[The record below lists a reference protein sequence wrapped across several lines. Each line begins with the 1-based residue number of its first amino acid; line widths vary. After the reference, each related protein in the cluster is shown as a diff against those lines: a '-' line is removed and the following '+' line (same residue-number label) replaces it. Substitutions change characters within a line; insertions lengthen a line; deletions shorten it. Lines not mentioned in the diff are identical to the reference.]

1 MRMLTG
7 LVATAAAVIT
17 FAAVVPASA
26 QDVDLAAHVPFE
38 FKVGKTSLPR
48 DAYQLSRLNGH
59 ADVLLVR
66 GARKTV
72 LIRGEQLGRQ
82 SGEENPS
89 LVFHRYGDQYFLREI
104 RFAGRTRV
112 DLPETK
118 EERDAAEGRA
128 DRASA
133 TLETVVVP
141 AGR

>member
-7 LVATAAAVIT
+7 FVATAAAVLS
-17 FAAVVPASA
+17 FAVVVPANA
-26 QDVDLAAHVPFE
+26 QDVDLTARVPFE
-38 FKVGKTSLPR
+38 FKVGKSNLPR

-82 SGEENPS
+82 SGPENPS

-104 RFAGRTRV
+104 RFAGKTRV
-112 DLPETK
+112 DLPETN

-128 DRASA
+128 GRASA
-133 TLETVVVP
+133 KPETVVI
-141 AGR
+141 AAER